1 MERFVFVAAV
11 TVAIV
16 LGLFHFLGGPSWSI
30 NIDGF
35 EGGRHDPV
43 LQVSAGRLADQTYQT
58 SDIEVRYAAARVVVT
73 PEDRQDLVIAI
84 DNPGHAPMPEV
95 RMEGGRLIVDGRL
108 RGRVSDC
115 KHDSVELR
123 GYGAIARADL
133 PLIQI
138 RAPRTLSVDVGG
150 ASSSEIGP
158 AQALD
163 ASFSGCGGAQIG
175 DVAENLSIDLAGSG
189 EVRAG
194 SAGGLSADLAGSGE
208 IYVGA
213 VADGAKVDIAGSGR
227 VEVASL
233 TGTLS
238 MDGAGSG
245 DLTVQGGAITEANID
260 LAGSGDVS
268 IAAPV
273 QRLEVSI
280 VGSGDVDVAAA
291 VGDIEAEIAG
301 SGGVS
306 AQSVTGAVHREV
318 WGSGEIRIGQ

>member
-35 EGGRHDPV
+35 EGGRNDPV
-43 LQVSAGRLADQTYQT
+43 LQLSAGRFEEQTFQS
-58 SDIEVRYAAARVVVT
+58 SDIEVKYAAARVVVT
-73 PEDRQDLVIAI
+73 PEDRQDIAISI
-84 DNPGHAPMPEV
+84 DNPGHTPMPEV
-95 RMEGGRLIVDGRL
+95 RMDRGRLIVDGRL

-115 KHDSVELR
+115 SADSVELR
-123 GYGAIARADL
+123 GYGTIARAEL

-138 RAPRTLSVDVGG
+138 RAPRTLAVEVGG
-150 ASSSEIGP
+150 ASNSQIGP
-158 AQALD
+158 AQALN
-163 ASFSGCGGAQIG
+163 ASFSGCGIAQIG

-189 EVRAG
+189 EVRTG

-208 IYVGA
+208 LYVGA

-227 VEVASL
+227 VDIASL
-233 TGTLS
+233 TGSLS

-245 DLTVQGGAITEANID
+245 DLIIQGGAVTDANID

-291 VGDIEAEIAG
+291 VGDIQADIAG
-301 SGGVS
+301 SGGIS
-306 AQSVTGAVHREV
+306 AQSVTGSVHREV
-318 WGSGEIRIGQ
+318 WGSGDIRIGQ